1 LSCVYGPDIT
11 SVEEHFAEA
20 LFGLFPNPANDHFTI
35 NMNGVNGTVNVEIID
50 MTGNIVQTMQVNQST
65 FDVYRNNLS
74 SGMYLIRVS
83 SGTTSDVVR
92 IVFE

>member
-1 LSCVYGPDIT
+1 
-11 SVEEHFAEA
+11 
-20 LFGLFPNPANDHFTI
+20 
-35 NMNGVNGTVNVEIID
+35 

>member
-1 LSCVYGPDIT
+1 
-11 SVEEHFAEA
+11 
-20 LFGLFPNPANDHFTI
+20 
-35 NMNGVNGTVNVEIID
+35 MNGVNGTVNVEIID